1 MAEEKSGWEEWKDLN
16 AQILEAKKANY
27 TDAEIA
33 QFLQGIPNIGPQVT
47 TALESNYAAPEIVK
61 SILERRSP
69 SFEQG
74 AQKSTTEKA
83 VLTALQGPTLGYF
96 DELAGAMAAP
106 LLAYQQNI
114 PLGQAYQQ
122 QRDVVRGAT
131 ESFMKERPFTS
142 AGLQGVASIPLA
154 MSNLTSRAIGA
165 AAAPVVSGIE
175 AVAPRVAAGMQS
187 AGRYLAGA
195 PAAGQTM
202 GMGQRM
208 AQAGASGVGY
218 GLIGGAGSSTGEDI
232 SQITQDALTSAA
244 IGGVLGPVTQPVMG
258 VLGAVGRQGIARV
271 SDTAAS
277 RYAQQKVAEALLR
290 DTPPDLLQSALTMS
304 QARMGKLGPEAR
316 IADVGGANV
325 RNLLDTLATL
335 PGETKQ
341 TLERAI
347 RERQAG
353 RAGRLVSAADEAL
366 GAQGAQFQQSLDAF
380 NTIRMTEARPF
391 YQRIENASVLVDDN
405 LLNLL
410 QKSKDLQGGAETLFR
425 RQTGQEINL
434 GNLKKGDV
442 VPMTV
447 LDTVKQSLYDA
458 ARNAEQSGSGN
469 QARAIDD
476 IRVNLTSFLVDK
488 SPKLGGKSAY
498 QQALEKWAGPSQM
511 MGAAELGR
519 KAMTDDIIDFKQQ
532 LSKLSGSE
540 IDAFRIGALQAL
552 RQKTGTEAGQTSLLK
567 MWKEPATQ
575 ERLKAVFEND
585 YRKFASAVAQEA
597 RLKGMESAGRGSQS
611 AARLAGM
618 ADLDIAPAMAAGQSV
633 ASGNV
638 PGMITSAA
646 NLASRVGTPEPVRNQ
661 MGQILLSRDQQRLND
676 LMMELQRQGRDRARA
691 AGLGGFTGG
700 AIGSNVQPYAAG
712 LLGD

>member
-33 QFLQGIPNIGPQVT
+33 QFLQTVPNIGPQVT
-47 TALESNYAAPEIVK
+47 TALESNYAAPEIIK
-61 SILERRSP
+61 SIMERRSP

-74 AQKSTTEKA
+74 AQKSITEKA

-142 AGLQGVASIPLA
+142 AGLQGVASVPLA

-165 AAAPVVSGIE
+165 AAAPVVSGVQ

-258 VLGAVGRQGIARV
+258 VLGAAGRQVVARV

-325 RNLLDTLATL
+325 RGLLDTIATL

-341 TLERAI
+341 ALERAI

-353 RAGRLVSAADEAL
+353 RAGRMMTAADEAL
-366 GAQGAQFQQSLDAF
+366 GTQGAQFQQSLDAF
-380 NTIRMTEARPF
+380 NTMRKDQAQPF
-391 YQRIENASVLVDDN
+391 YDAIKYASVTVDDN

-410 QKSKDLQGGAETLFR
+410 QKSRDLQGGAETLFR

-458 ARNAEQSGSGN
+458 AQTAKQSGSGN
-469 QARAIDD
+469 QAKAIDD

-488 SPKLGGKSAY
+488 SPKLGGQSAY
-498 QQALEKWAGPSQM
+498 RQALDKWAGPSQM
-511 MGAAELGR
+511 MDAAELGR
-519 KAMTDDIIDFKQQ
+519 KAMTGDIVNFRQE

-540 IDAFRIGALQAL
+540 IDAFRIGALQSL

-597 RLKGMESAGRGSQS
+597 RLKGLESAGRGSQT

-618 ADLDIAPAMAAGQSV
+618 SDLDIAPAMAAGQSV

-646 NLASRVGTPEPVRNQ
+646 NLASSVRTPEPVRNQ

-676 LMMELQRQGRDRARA
+676 LMMELERQGRDRARA

>member
-16 AQILEAKKANY
+16 AQILEAKKAGYN
-27 TDAEIA
+27 DDEIA
-33 QFLQGIPNIGPQVT
+33 QFLQGVPNIGPQVT
-47 TALESNYAAPEIVK
+47 TAIKSNYAAPEIVK

-69 SFEQG
+69 SYEMG
-74 AQKSTTEKA
+74 TQKSTTEKA
-83 VLTALQGPTLGYF
+83 IVSAMQGPTLGFF
-96 DELAGAMAAP
+96 DELAGAVTAP
-106 LLAYQQNI
+106 LLAYQQDI

-131 ESFMKERPFTS
+131 ETFMKERPFTS
-142 AGLQGVASIPLA
+142 AGLQGVASVPLA

-165 AAAPVVSGIE
+165 AARPVVSGVA
-175 AVAPRVAAGMQS
+175 AVAPRVATNMQNI
-187 AGRYLAGA
+187 GRYLAGA

-218 GLIGGAGSSTGEDI
+218 GAVGGVGSSTSENVG
-232 SQITQDALTSAA
+232 QITQDALTSAA

-258 VLGAVGRQGIARV
+258 VLGAAGRQVVARV

-325 RNLLDTLATL
+325 RGLLDTLATL

-341 TLERAI
+341 ALERAI

-410 QKSKDLQGGAETLFR
+410 QKSRDLQGGAETLFR

-458 ARNAEQSGSGN
+458 AQTAKQSGSGN

-476 IRVNLTSFLVDK
+476 IRVNLTSFLVEK

-519 KAMTDDIIDFKQQ
+519 KAMTDDIIDFRQE
-532 LSKLSGSE
+532 LSRLSGSE

-575 ERLKAVFEND
+575 DRLKAVFEND

-597 RLKGMESAGRGSQS
+597 RLKGMESAGRGSQT

-618 ADLDIAPAMAAGQSV
+618 SDLDIAPAMAAGQSV
-633 ASGNV
+633 MSGNV

-646 NLASRVGTPEPVRNQ
+646 NLASRVSTPEPVRNQ
-661 MGQILLSRDQQRLND
+661 MGQILLSREAQTLND
-676 LMMELQRQGRDRARA
+676 LMMQLRRQGEARSRA
-691 AGLGGFTGG
+691 AGYGGFTGG
-700 AIGSNVQPYAAG
+700 AIGSSVQPYGTG

>member
-16 AQILEAKKANY
+16 AQILEAKKAGYN
-27 TDAEIA
+27 DAEIA
-33 QFLQGIPNIGPQVT
+33 QFLQGVPNIGPQVT

-69 SFEQG
+69 SYEMG
-74 AQKSTTEKA
+74 AQKSITERA
-83 VLTALQGPTLGYF
+83 VLSALQGPTLGFY
-96 DELAGAMAAP
+96 DELAGAVSAP
-106 LLAYQQNI
+106 FLAYQQDI

-131 ESFMKERPFTS
+131 ESFTKERPFTS
-142 AGLQGVASIPLA
+142 AGLQGVASVPLA

-165 AAAPVVSGIE
+165 AAAPVMSAVQS
-175 AVAPRVAAGMQS
+175 VAPRVAAGMQS

-218 GLIGGAGSSTGEDI
+218 GAVGGIGSSTGEDMG
-232 SQITQDALTSAA
+232 QIGQDALTSAA

-258 VLGAVGRQGIARV
+258 VLGAVGRQGMARV

-325 RNLLDTLATL
+325 RGLLDTLATL

-380 NTIRMTEARPF
+380 NAMRQTESRPF
-391 YQRIENASVLVDDN
+391 YQAIENASVTVDDN

-410 QKSKDLQGGAETLFR
+410 QRSRDLQGGAETLFR

-434 GNLKKGDV
+434 GNLAKGDV

-447 LDTVKQSLYDA
+447 LDSVKQSLYDA
-458 ARNAEQSGSGN
+458 AQSAKQSGSGN

-488 SPKLGGKSAY
+488 SPKIGGQSAY

-511 MGAAELGR
+511 MDAAELGR
-519 KAMTDDIIDFKQQ
+519 KAMTGDIVNFRQE
-532 LSKLSGSE
+532 LSRLSGSE
-540 IDAFRIGALQAL
+540 IDAFRIGALQSL

-575 ERLKAVFEND
+575 ERLKAVFDND

-597 RLKGMESAGRGSQS
+597 RLKGLESAGRGSQT

-618 ADLDIAPAMAAGQSV
+618 SDLDIAPAMAAGQSV

-661 MGQILLSRDQQRLND
+661 MGQILLSREAQTLND
-676 LMMELQRQGRDRARA
+676 LMMQLRRQGEARSRA
-691 AGLGGFTGG
+691 AGYGGFTGG
-700 AIGSNVQPYAAG
+700 TIGSNVQPYAAG

>member
-16 AQILEAKKANY
+16 AQILEAKKAGYN
-27 TDAEIA
+27 DDEIA
-33 QFLQGIPNIGPQVT
+33 QFLQTVPNIGPQVT
-47 TALESNYAAPEIVK
+47 TAMESNYAAPEIVK

-69 SFEQG
+69 SYEMG
-74 AQKSTTEKA
+74 AQKSATEKA
-83 VLTALQGPTLGYF
+83 VLTAMQGPTLGF
-96 DELAGAMAAP
+96 LDELAGAVAAP

-131 ESFMKERPFTS
+131 EPFMKERPFTS
-142 AGLQGVASIPLA
+142 AGLQTVASLPLA

-165 AAAPVVSGIE
+165 AATPVVSAVQ
-175 AVAPRVAAGMQS
+175 AVAPRVATNMQNI
-187 AGRYLAGA
+187 GRYLTAA

-208 AQAGASGVGY
+208 AQAGTSGVGY
-218 GLIGGAGSSTGEDI
+218 GLVGGAGSSTGEDVG
-232 SQITQDALTSAA
+232 QITQDALTSAA

-325 RNLLDTLATL
+325 RGLLDTLATL

-341 TLERAI
+341 ALERAI

-380 NTIRMTEARPF
+380 NTLRKTEAQPF
-391 YQRIENASVLVDDN
+391 YQAIENASVTVDDN
-405 LLNLL
+405 LLTLL
-410 QKSKDLQGGAETLFR
+410 QKSKDLHGGAETLFR
-425 RQTGQEINL
+425 RKTGQEINL
-434 GNLKKGDV
+434 GNLAKGDV

-458 ARNAEQSGSGN
+458 AQIAKQSGGGN

-476 IRVNLTSFLVDK
+476 IRVNLTSFLVEK
-488 SPKLGGKSAY
+488 SPKLGGQSAY
-498 QQALEKWAGPSQM
+498 RQALDKWAGPSQM

-519 KAMTDDIIDFKQQ
+519 KAMTDDIINFRQE
-532 LSKLSGSE
+532 LGTLSGSE

-552 RQKTGTEAGQTSLLK
+552 RQKTGTESGQTSLLK

-611 AARLAGM
+611 VARLAGM

-676 LMMELQRQGRDRARA
+676 FMMELRRQGEERSRA
-691 AGLGGFTGG
+691 AIYGGFTGG
-700 AIGSNVQPYAAG
+700 TIGSNVQPYAAG

>member
-16 AQILEAKKANY
+16 AQILEAKKAGYN
-27 TDAEIA
+27 DAEIA
-33 QFLQGIPNIGPQVT
+33 QFLQGVPNIGPQVT

-61 SILERRSP
+61 SIMERRSP
-69 SFEQG
+69 SYEMG
-74 AQKSTTEKA
+74 AQKSITERA
-83 VLTALQGPTLGYF
+83 VLSALQGPTLGFY
-96 DELAGAMAAP
+96 DELAGAVSAP
-106 LLAYQQNI
+106 FLAYQQDI

-131 ESFMKERPFTS
+131 ESFTKERPFTS
-142 AGLQGVASIPLA
+142 AGLQGVASVPLA

-165 AAAPVVSGIE
+165 AAAPVMSAVQS
-175 AVAPRVAAGMQS
+175 VAPRVAAGMQS

-218 GLIGGAGSSTGEDI
+218 GAVGGIGSSTGEDMG
-232 SQITQDALTSAA
+232 QIGQDALTSAA

-258 VLGAVGRQGIARV
+258 VLGAVGRQGMARV

-325 RNLLDTLATL
+325 RGLLDTLATL

-341 TLERAI
+341 ALERAI

-380 NTIRMTEARPF
+380 NAMRQTESRPF

-410 QKSKDLQGGAETLFR
+410 QKSRDLQGGAETLFR

-447 LDTVKQSLYDA
+447 LDSVKQSLYDA
-458 ARNAEQSGSGN
+458 AQTAKQSGSGN

-476 IRVNLTSFLVDK
+476 IRVNLTSFLVEK

-498 QQALEKWAGPSQM
+498 QQALDKWAGPSQM
-511 MGAAELGR
+511 MDAAELGR
-519 KAMTDDIIDFKQQ
+519 KAMTGDIVNFRQE
-532 LSKLSGSE
+532 LSRLSGSE
-540 IDAFRIGALQAL
+540 IDAFRIGALQSL

-597 RLKGMESAGRGSQS
+597 RLKGLESAGRGSQT

-618 ADLDIAPAMAAGQSV
+618 SDLDIAPAMAAGQSV
-633 ASGNV
+633 VSGNV

-646 NLASRVGTPEPVRNQ
+646 NLASRVSTPEPVRNQ
-661 MGQILLSRDQQRLND
+661 MGQILLSREAQTLND
-676 LMMELQRQGRDRARA
+676 LMMQLRRQGEARSRA
-691 AGLGGFTGG
+691 AGYGGFTGG
-700 AIGSNVQPYAAG
+700 TIGSNVQPYAAG

>member
-69 SFEQG
+69 SFELG
-74 AQKSTTEKA
+74 AQKSTAQKA

-96 DELAGAMAAP
+96 DELAGLMGAP
-106 LLAYQQNI
+106 LLAYQQDI

-131 ESFMKERPFTS
+131 ESFMKDRPFTS
-142 AGLQGVASIPLA
+142 AGLQGVASVPLA

-165 AAAPVVSGIE
+165 VARPVVSGVA
-175 AVAPRVAAGMQS
+175 AVAPRVATNMQNI
-187 AGRYLAGA
+187 GRYLAGA

-218 GLIGGAGSSTGEDI
+218 GLVGGAGSSTGEDI

-258 VLGAVGRQGIARV
+258 ILGAGGRQVIARV

-325 RNLLDTLATL
+325 RGLLDTIATL

-341 TLERAI
+341 ALERAI

-366 GAQGAQFQQSLDAF
+366 GVQGAQFQQSLDAF

-391 YQRIENASVLVDDN
+391 YQRIENASVLVDEN

-410 QKSKDLQGGAETLFR
+410 QKSRDLQGGAETLFR

-458 ARNAEQSGSGN
+458 AQTAKQSGSGN

-476 IRVNLTSFLVDK
+476 IRVNLTSFLVEK
-488 SPKLGGKSAY
+488 SPRLGGKSAY

-519 KAMTDDIIDFKQQ
+519 KAMTGDIINFKQE
-532 LSKLSGSE
+532 LSTLSGSE
-540 IDAFRIGALQAL
+540 IDSFRIGALQAL

-597 RLKGMESAGRGSQS
+597 RLKGFESAGRGSQT

-618 ADLDIAPAMAAGQSV
+618 EDLDIAPAMAAGQSV

-646 NLASRVGTPEPVRNQ
+646 NLARSVRTPEPVRNQ
-661 MGQILLSRDQQRLND
+661 MGQILLSREAQTLND
-676 LMMELQRQGRDRARA
+676 LMMQLERQGRDRARA

-700 AIGSNVQPYAAG
+700 AIGSSVQPYGTG

>member
-1 MAEEKSGWEEWKDLN
+1 MAKEKSGWEEWKDLN
-16 AQILEAKKANY
+16 AQILEAKKAGYN
-27 TDAEIA
+27 DDEIA
-33 QFLQGIPNIGPQVT
+33 QFLQGVPNIGPQVT
-47 TALESNYAAPEIVK
+47 TAMESNYAAPEIVK

-106 LLAYQQNI
+106 LLAYQQDI

-142 AGLQGVASIPLA
+142 AGLQGVASVPLA

-165 AAAPVVSGIE
+165 VASPVVSGVA

-208 AQAGASGVGY
+208 AQAGTAGVGY

-258 VLGAVGRQGIARV
+258 VLGAGGRQIAARV

-304 QARMGKLGPEAR
+304 QARMGKLGSEAR

-325 RNLLDTLATL
+325 RGLLDTLATL

-353 RAGRLVSAADEAL
+353 RAGRMMTAADEAL
-366 GAQGAQFQQSLDAF
+366 GTQGAQFQQSLDAF
-380 NTIRMTEARPF
+380 NTMRKDQARPF
-391 YQRIENASVLVDDN
+391 YQAIENASVTVDDN

-410 QKSKDLQGGAETLFR
+410 QKSRDLQGGAETLFR

-434 GNLKKGDV
+434 GNLKKGDI

-447 LDTVKQSLYDA
+447 LDSVKQSLYDA
-458 ARNAEQSGSGN
+458 AQSAKQSGSGN

-488 SPKLGGKSAY
+488 SPKIGGQSAY

-511 MGAAELGR
+511 MDAAELGR
-519 KAMTDDIIDFKQQ
+519 KAMTGDIVNFRQELNA
-532 LSKLSGSE
+532 LSPSE
-540 IDAFRIGALQAL
+540 IDAFRIGALQSL

-597 RLKGMESAGRGSQS
+597 RLKGFESAGRGSQT

-618 ADLDIAPAMAAGQSV
+618 SDLDIAPAMAAGQSV
-633 ASGNV
+633 MSGNV

-646 NLASRVGTPEPVRNQ
+646 NLASRVSTPEPVRNQ
-661 MGQILLSRDQQRLND
+661 MGQILLSREAQTLND
-676 LMMELQRQGRDRARA
+676 LMMQLRRQGEARSRA
-691 AGLGGFTGG
+691 AGYGGFTGG
-700 AIGSNVQPYAAG
+700 AIGSSVQPYGTG

>member
-16 AQILEAKKANY
+16 AQILEAKKAGYN
-27 TDAEIA
+27 DAEIA
-33 QFLQGIPNIGPQVT
+33 QFLQTVPNIGPQVT
-47 TALESNYAAPEIVK
+47 TAMESNYAAPEIVK

-74 AQKSTTEKA
+74 AQKSTAEKA

-106 LLAYQQNI
+106 LLAYQQDI

-165 AAAPVVSGIE
+165 AAAPIVSGVQ

-218 GLIGGAGSSTGEDI
+218 GLVGGAGSSTGEDI
-232 SQITQDALTSAA
+232 SQITKDALTSAA

-325 RNLLDTLATL
+325 RGLLYTIATL

-341 TLERAI
+341 ALERAI

-353 RAGRLVSAADEAL
+353 RAGRMMTAADEAL
-366 GAQGAQFQQSLDAF
+366 GTQGAQFQQSLDAF
-380 NTIRMTEARPF
+380 NTMRKDQARPF
-391 YQRIENASVLVDDN
+391 YQAIENASVTVDDN

-410 QKSKDLQGGAETLFR
+410 QKSRDLQGGAETLFR

-434 GNLKKGDV
+434 GNLKKGDI

-447 LDTVKQSLYDA
+447 LDSVKQSLYDA
-458 ARNAEQSGSGN
+458 AQSAKQSGSGN
-469 QARAIDD
+469 QAKAIDD

-488 SPKLGGKSAY
+488 SPKLGGQSAY
-498 QQALEKWAGPSQM
+498 RQALDKWAGPSQM
-511 MGAAELGR
+511 MDAAELGR
-519 KAMTDDIIDFKQQ
+519 KAMTGDIVNFRQE

-540 IDAFRIGALQAL
+540 IDAFRIGALQSL

-597 RLKGMESAGRGSQS
+597 RLKGLESAGRGSQT

-618 ADLDIAPAMAAGQSV
+618 SDLDIAPAMAAGQSV
-633 ASGNV
+633 MSGNV

-646 NLASRVGTPEPVRNQ
+646 NLASRVSTPEPVRNQ

>member
-1 MAEEKSGWEEWKDLN
+1 MAEDKSGWEEWKDLN
-16 AQILEAKKANY
+16 AQILAAKKANY
-27 TDAEIA
+27 TDEEIA
-33 QFLQGIPNIGPQVT
+33 QFLQTVPNIGPQVT
-47 TALESNYAAPEIVK
+47 TAMESNYAAPEIVK

-69 SFEQG
+69 SFELG
-74 AQKSTTEKA
+74 AQKSTAEKA
-83 VLTALQGPTLGYF
+83 VLTAMQGPFLNQL
-96 DELAGAMAAP
+96 DEVAGLITAP
-106 LLAYQQNI
+106 LLAYQQDI
-114 PLGQAYQQ
+114 PLVQAYQQ

-131 ESFMKERPFTS
+131 EPFMKERPFTS
-142 AGLQGVASIPLA
+142 AGLQTVASLPLA

-165 AAAPVVSGIE
+165 AARPVVSAVE
-175 AVAPRVAAGMQS
+175 AVAPRVAANMQNI
-187 AGRYLAGA
+187 GRYLTAA

-208 AQAGASGVGY
+208 AQAGTFGVGY
-218 GLIGGAGSSTGEDI
+218 GTVGGIGSSTSEDVGEI
-232 SQITQDALTSAA
+232 AQDALKSAA
-244 IGGVLGPVTQPVMG
+244 ISGVLGPVSQPVMG
-258 VLGAVGRQGIARV
+258 VLGAVGRQGMARI

-290 DTPPDLLQSALTMS
+290 DTPPDLLQSALSMS

-325 RNLLDTLATL
+325 RGLLDTIATL

-341 TLERAI
+341 ALERAI

-366 GAQGAQFQQSLDAF
+366 GVQGAQFQQSLDAF

-410 QKSKDLQGGAETLFR
+410 QKSRDLQGGAETLFR

-458 ARNAEQSGSGN
+458 AQTAKQSGSGN

-476 IRVNLTSFLVDK
+476 IRVNLTSFLVEK

-519 KAMTDDIIDFKQQ
+519 KAMTDDIIDFRQE
-532 LSKLSGSE
+532 LSRLSGSE

-597 RLKGMESAGRGSQS
+597 RLKGFESAGRGSQT

-618 ADLDIAPAMAAGQSV
+618 SDLDIAPAMAAGQSV

-646 NLASRVGTPEPVRNQ
+646 NLASSVRTPEPVRNQ

-676 LMMELQRQGRDRARA
+676 LMMELRRQGEERSRA
-691 AGLGGFTGG
+691 AIYGGFTGG
-700 AIGSNVQPYAAG
+700 TIGSNVQPYAAG

>member
-1 MAEEKSGWEEWKDLN
+1 MAGEKSGWDEWKDLN
-16 AQILEAKKANY
+16 AQILEAKKAGYN
-27 TDAEIA
+27 DDEIA
-33 QFLQGIPNIGPQVT
+33 QFLQTQPNIGPQVK
-47 TALESNYAAPEIVK
+47 TAMESNYAAPEIVK
-61 SILERRSP
+61 SILERKSP
-69 SFEQG
+69 SYEQG
-74 AQKSTTEKA
+74 AQKSTTERA
-83 VLTALQGPTLGYF
+83 IVTAMQGPTLGYF
-96 DELAGAMAAP
+96 DELAGAVAAP

-131 ESFMKERPFTS
+131 ESYMKESPWIST
-142 AGLQGVASIPLA
+142 GLQGAASLPLA

-165 AAAPVVSGIE
+165 AARPIVSGVE

-208 AQAGASGVGY
+208 AQAGAAGAGY
-218 GLIGGAGSSTGEDI
+218 GLIGGAGSSTGETTG
-232 SQITQDALTSAA
+232 QIAEDALKSAA
-244 IGGVLGPVTQPVMG
+244 IGGVLGPVTQPVMAA
-258 VLGAVGRQGIARV
+258 LGAVGRQGMARV
-271 SDTAAS
+271 FDTAAS

-325 RNLLDTLATL
+325 RGLLDTLATL

-341 TLERAI
+341 ALERAI
-347 RERQAG
+347 RERQSG
-353 RAGRLVSAADEAL
+353 RAGRMMTAADEAL
-366 GAQGAQFQQSLDAF
+366 GTQGAQFQQSLDAF
-380 NTIRMTEARPF
+380 NTMRKTEARPF
-391 YQRIENASVLVDDN
+391 YQAIENASVTVDDN

-410 QKSKDLQGGAETLFR
+410 QKSRDLQGGAETLFR

-434 GNLKKGDV
+434 GNLKKGDI

-447 LDTVKQSLYDA
+447 LDSVKQSLYDA
-458 ARNAEQSGSGN
+458 AQSAKQSGSGN

-488 SPKLGGKSAY
+488 SPKIGGQSAY

-511 MGAAELGR
+511 MDAAELGR
-519 KAMTDDIIDFKQQ
+519 KAMTGDIVNFRQELTA
-532 LSKLSGSE
+532 LSPSE
-540 IDAFRIGALQAL
+540 IDAFRIGALQSL

-585 YRKFASAVAQEA
+585 YRKFAAAVAQEA
-597 RLKGMESAGRGSQS
+597 RLKGLESAGRGSQT

-618 ADLDIAPAMAAGQSV
+618 TDLDIAPAMAAGQSV
-633 ASGNV
+633 VSGNV
-638 PGMITSAA
+638 PGMITSAVGLA
-646 NLASRVGTPEPVRNQ
+646 NRISTPEPVRNQ

-676 LMMELQRQGRDRARA
+676 LMMELRRQGEARSRA

-700 AIGSNVQPYAAG
+700 TIGSNVQPYVPG

>member
-16 AQILEAKKANY
+16 AQILEAKKAGYN
-27 TDAEIA
+27 DEEIA
-33 QFLQGIPNIGPQVT
+33 QFLQTVPNIGPQVT
-47 TALESNYAAPEIVK
+47 TAMESNYAAPEIVK

-165 AAAPVVSGIE
+165 AAAPVVSGVQ

-258 VLGAVGRQGIARV
+258 VLGAVGRQGMARV

-325 RNLLDTLATL
+325 RGLLDTIATL

-341 TLERAI
+341 ALERAI

-410 QKSKDLQGGAETLFR
+410 QKSRDLQGGAETLFR

-458 ARNAEQSGSGN
+458 AQTAKQSGSGN

-476 IRVNLTSFLVDK
+476 IRVNLTSFLVEK

-519 KAMTDDIIDFKQQ
+519 KAMTDDIIDFRQE
-532 LSKLSGSE
+532 LSRLSGSE

-597 RLKGMESAGRGSQS
+597 RLKPFESAGRGSQT

-618 ADLDIAPAMAAGQSV
+618 SDLDIAPAMAAGQSV

-676 LMMELQRQGRDRARA
+676 LMMELRRQGEERSRA
-691 AGLGGFTGG
+691 AIYGGFTGG
-700 AIGSNVQPYAAG
+700 TIGSNVQPYAAG

>member
-1 MAEEKSGWEEWKDLN
+1 MAGEKSGWEEWKDLN

-33 QFLQGIPNIGPQVT
+33 QFLQTQPNIGPQVT

-74 AQKSTTEKA
+74 AQKSTAEKA

-96 DELAGAMAAP
+96 DELAGAVAAP

-114 PLGQAYQQ
+114 PLSQAYQQ

-131 ESFMKERPFTS
+131 ESYMKESPWLS

-154 MSNLTSRAIGA
+154 MSNLTSRAVGA

-232 SQITQDALTSAA
+232 SQITKDALTSAA
-244 IGGVLGPVTQPVMG
+244 IGGVLGPITQPVMG
-258 VLGAVGRQGIARV
+258 VLGAGGRQIAARV

-325 RNLLDTLATL
+325 RGLLDTLATL

-353 RAGRLVSAADEAL
+353 RAGRMMTAADEAL
-366 GAQGAQFQQSLDAF
+366 GTQGAQFQQSLDAF
-380 NTIRMTEARPF
+380 NTMRKDQARPF
-391 YQRIENASVLVDDN
+391 YQAIENASVTVDDN

-410 QKSKDLQGGAETLFR
+410 QKSRDLQGGAETLFR

-434 GNLKKGDV
+434 GNLKKGDI

-447 LDTVKQSLYDA
+447 LDSVKQSLYDA
-458 ARNAEQSGSGN
+458 AQSAKQSGSGN

-488 SPKLGGKSAY
+488 SPKIGGQSAY

-511 MGAAELGR
+511 MDAAELGR
-519 KAMTDDIIDFKQQ
+519 KAMTGDIVNFKQELTA
-532 LSKLSGSE
+532 LSPSE
-540 IDAFRIGALQAL
+540 IDAFRIGALQSL

-597 RLKGMESAGRGSQS
+597 RLKGLESAGRGSQT

-618 ADLDIAPAMAAGQSV
+618 SDLDIAPAMAAGQSV
-633 ASGNV
+633 MSGNV

-646 NLASRVGTPEPVRNQ
+646 NLASRVSTPEPVRNQ

>member
-1 MAEEKSGWEEWKDLN
+1 MAGEKSGWEEWKDLN
-16 AQILEAKKANY
+16 AQILEAKKAGYN
-27 TDAEIA
+27 DEEIA
-33 QFLQGIPNIGPQVT
+33 QFLQTQPTVGPQVK
-47 TALESNYAAPEIVK
+47 TALENNYAAPEIVK
-61 SILERRSP
+61 SILERKSP
-69 SFEQG
+69 SYEQG
-74 AQKSTTEKA
+74 AQKSTTERA
-83 VLTALQGPTLGYF
+83 IVTAMQGPTLGYF
-96 DELAGAMAAP
+96 DELAGAVAAP

-114 PLGQAYQQ
+114 PLSEAYQQ

-131 ESFMKERPFTS
+131 ESYTKENPWIS
-142 AGLQGVASIPLA
+142 AGLQGAASLPLA
-154 MSNLTSRAIGA
+154 MSNLTSMAIGA
-165 AAAPVVSGIE
+165 ATAPVVSAVE

-195 PAAGQTM
+195 PSAGQTM

-218 GLIGGAGSSTGEDI
+218 GLVGGAGSSTGEDMG
-232 SQITQDALTSAA
+232 QITQDALKSAA
-244 IGGVLGPVTQPVMG
+244 IGGVLGPVSQPIMAA
-258 VLGAVGRQGIARV
+258 LGAVGRQGMARV

-325 RNLLDTLATL
+325 RGLLDTLATL

-341 TLERAI
+341 ALERAI

-353 RAGRLVSAADEAL
+353 RAGRLVSAADESM
-366 GAQGAQFQQSLDAF
+366 GTQGAQFQQSLDAF
-380 NTIRMTEARPF
+380 NTMRREQAQPF
-391 YQRIENASVLVDDN
+391 YDAIKNASVTVDDN
-405 LLNLL
+405 LLMLL

-425 RQTGQEINL
+425 RQTGNEINL

-447 LDTVKQSLYDA
+447 LDSVKQSLYDA
-458 ARNAEQSGSGN
+458 AQSAKQSGSGN
-469 QARAIDD
+469 QAKAIDD

-488 SPKLGGKSAY
+488 SPKLGGQSAY
-498 QQALEKWAGPSQM
+498 RQALDKWAGPSQM
-511 MGAAELGR
+511 MDAAELGR
-519 KAMTDDIIDFKQQ
+519 NAMTGDIVNFKQELRA
-532 LSKLSGSE
+532 LSPSE
-540 IDAFRIGALQAL
+540 IDAFRIGALQSL

-575 ERLKAVFEND
+575 ERLKAVFDGD
-585 YRKFASAVAQEA
+585 YRKFATAVAQEA
-597 RLKGMESAGRGSQS
+597 RLKGLESAGRGSQT

-618 ADLDIAPAMAAGQSV
+618 SDLDIAPAMAAGQSV
-633 ASGNV
+633 VSGNV
-638 PGMITSAA
+638 PGMITSAVGLA
-646 NLASRVGTPEPVRNQ
+646 NRVSTPEPVRNQ
-661 MGQILLSRDQQRLND
+661 MGQILLSREQQRLND
-676 LMMELQRQGRDRARA
+676 LMMELRRQGEARSRA

-700 AIGSNVQPYAAG
+700 AIGSNVQPYGTG

>member
-16 AQILEAKKANY
+16 AQILEAKKAGYN
-27 TDAEIA
+27 DDEIA
-33 QFLQGIPNIGPQVT
+33 QFLQTVPNIGPQVT
-47 TALESNYAAPEIVK
+47 TAMESNYAAPEIVK

-69 SFEQG
+69 SYEMG
-74 AQKSTTEKA
+74 AQKSATEKA
-83 VLTALQGPTLGYF
+83 VLTAMQGPTLGF
-96 DELAGAMAAP
+96 LDELAGAVAAP
-106 LLAYQQNI
+106 LLAYQQDI
-114 PLGQAYQQ
+114 PISQAYQQ

-131 ESFMKERPFTS
+131 EPFMKERPFTS
-142 AGLQGVASIPLA
+142 AGLQTVASLPLA

-165 AAAPVVSGIE
+165 ATAPVVSAVQ
-175 AVAPRVAAGMQS
+175 AVAPRVATNMQNI
-187 AGRYLAGA
+187 GRYLTAA

-208 AQAGASGVGY
+208 AQAGTSGVGY
-218 GLIGGAGSSTGEDI
+218 GLVGGVGSSTGEDVR
-232 SQITQDALTSAA
+232 QITQDALTSAA

-258 VLGAVGRQGIARV
+258 ILGAVGRQGIARV

-290 DTPPDLLQSALTMS
+290 DTPPDLLQSALSMS

-325 RNLLDTLATL
+325 RGLLDTLATL

-341 TLERAI
+341 ALERAI

-380 NTIRMTEARPF
+380 NTLRKTEAQPF
-391 YQRIENASVLVDDN
+391 YQAIENASVTVDDN
-405 LLNLL
+405 LLTLL
-410 QKSKDLQGGAETLFR
+410 QKSKDLHGGAETLFR
-425 RQTGQEINL
+425 RKTGQEINL
-434 GNLKKGDV
+434 GNLAKGDV

-458 ARNAEQSGSGN
+458 AQIAKQSGGGN

-488 SPKLGGKSAY
+488 SPKLGGQSAY
-498 QQALEKWAGPSQM
+498 RQALDKWAGPSQM

-519 KAMTDDIIDFKQQ
+519 KAMTDDIINFRQE
-532 LSKLSGSE
+532 LGTLSGSE

-676 LMMELQRQGRDRARA
+676 LMMELRRQGEERSRA
-691 AGLGGFTGG
+691 AIYGGFTGG

>member
-1 MAEEKSGWEEWKDLN
+1 MAGEKSGWEEWKDLN

-27 TDAEIA
+27 TDDEIA
-33 QFLQGIPNIGPQVT
+33 QFLQTQPTVGPQVK
-47 TALESNYAAPEIVK
+47 TALENNYAAPDIIK
-61 SILERRSP
+61 SILERKSP
-69 SFEQG
+69 SYEQG
-74 AQKSTTEKA
+74 AQKSTTERA
-83 VLTALQGPTLGYF
+83 IVTAMQGPTLGYF
-96 DELAGAMAAP
+96 DELAGAVAAP

-131 ESFMKERPFTS
+131 ESYTKESPWLS
-142 AGLQGVASIPLA
+142 AGLQGAASLPLA

-165 AAAPVVSGIE
+165 ATAPVVSAVE
-175 AVAPRVAAGMQS
+175 AVAPRVAANIQGIS
-187 AGRYLAGA
+187 RYLAGA

-218 GLIGGAGSSTGEDI
+218 GLVGGAGSSTGEDI
-232 SQITQDALTSAA
+232 GQITQDALKSAA

-258 VLGAVGRQGIARV
+258 VLGAVGRQGMARI

-290 DTPPDLLQSALTMS
+290 DTPPDLLQSALSMS

-325 RNLLDTLATL
+325 RGLLDTLATL

-341 TLERAI
+341 ALERAI

-380 NTIRMTEARPF
+380 NTLRKTEAQPF
-391 YQRIENASVLVDDN
+391 YQAIENASVTVDDN
-405 LLNLL
+405 LLTLL
-410 QKSKDLQGGAETLFR
+410 QKSKDLHGGAETLFR
-425 RQTGQEINL
+425 RKTGQEINL
-434 GNLKKGDV
+434 GNLAKGDV

-458 ARNAEQSGSGN
+458 AQIAKQSGGGN

-488 SPKLGGKSAY
+488 SPKLGGQSAY
-498 QQALEKWAGPSQM
+498 RQALDKWAGPSQM

-519 KAMTDDIIDFKQQ
+519 KAMTDDIINFRQE
-532 LSKLSGSE
+532 LSTLSGSE

-597 RLKGMESAGRGSQS
+597 RLKGLESAGRGSQT

-618 ADLDIAPAMAAGQSV
+618 TDLDIAPAMAAGQSV
-633 ASGNV
+633 MSGNV

-646 NLASRVGTPEPVRNQ
+646 NLASRVSTPEPVRNQ
-661 MGQILLSRDQQRLND
+661 MGQILLSREQQRLND

>member
-1 MAEEKSGWEEWKDLN
+1 MAGEKSGWDEWKDLN
-16 AQILEAKKANY
+16 AQILEAKKAGYN
-27 TDAEIA
+27 DQEIA
-33 QFLQGIPNIGPQVT
+33 QFLQTQPNIGPQVT
-47 TALESNYAAPEIVK
+47 TAMESNYAAPEIVK

-69 SFEQG
+69 SYEQG
-74 AQKSTTEKA
+74 AQKSTTERA
-83 VLTALQGPTLGYF
+83 IVTAMQGPTLGYF
-96 DELAGAMAAP
+96 DELAGAVAAP

-114 PLGQAYQQ
+114 PLSQAYQQ

-131 ESFMKERPFTS
+131 ESYMKESPWLS
-142 AGLQGVASIPLA
+142 AGLQGAASLPLA

-165 AAAPVVSGIE
+165 AARPIVSGVE
-175 AVAPRVAAGMQS
+175 AVAPRVAANIQGI
-187 AGRYLAGA
+187 GRYLAGA

-208 AQAGASGVGY
+208 VQAGTSGVGY
-218 GLIGGAGSSTGEDI
+218 GLVGGAGSSTGEDMG
-232 SQITQDALTSAA
+232 QITQDALKSAA
-244 IGGVLGPVTQPVMG
+244 IGGVLGPVSQPVMA
-258 VLGAVGRQGIARV
+258 VLGAGGRQVMARV

-325 RNLLDTLATL
+325 RGLLDTLATL

-341 TLERAI
+341 ALERAI

-353 RAGRLVSAADEAL
+353 RAGRLVSAADEAM
-366 GAQGAQFQQSLDAF
+366 GTQGAQFQQSLDAF
-380 NTIRMTEARPF
+380 NTLRKTESRPF
-391 YQRIENASVLVDDN
+391 YQAIENASVTVDDN

-447 LDTVKQSLYDA
+447 LDSVKQSLYDA
-458 ARNAEQSGSGN
+458 AQSAKQSGSGN

-511 MGAAELGR
+511 MDAAELGR
-519 KAMTDDIIDFKQQ
+519 KAMTGDIVNFKQE
-532 LSKLSGSE
+532 LGTLSGSE
-540 IDAFRIGALQAL
+540 IDAFRIGALQSL

-575 ERLKAVFEND
+575 ERLKAVFEGD
-585 YRKFASAVAQEA
+585 YRKFAAAVAQEA
-597 RLKGMESAGRGSQS
+597 RLKGLESAGRGSQT

-618 ADLDIAPAMAAGQSV
+618 SDLDIAPAMAAGQSV
-633 ASGNV
+633 VSGNV
-638 PGMITSAA
+638 PGMITSAVGLA
-646 NLASRVGTPEPVRNQ
+646 NRISTPEPVRNQ
-661 MGQILLSRDQQRLND
+661 MGQILLSREPQALND
-676 LMMELQRQGRDRARA
+676 LIMQLRRQGEARSRA

-700 AIGSNVQPYAAG
+700 GIGSNMQPYGSG

>member
-16 AQILEAKKANY
+16 AQILEAKKAGYN
-27 TDAEIA
+27 DDEIA
-33 QFLQGIPNIGPQVT
+33 QFLQTVPNIGPQVT
-47 TALESNYAAPEIVK
+47 TAMESNYAAPEIVK

-83 VLTALQGPTLGYF
+83 VLTAMQGPTLGF
-96 DELAGAMAAP
+96 LDELAGAVAAP
-106 LLAYQQNI
+106 LLAYQQDI

-142 AGLQGVASIPLA
+142 AGLQGVASVPLA
-154 MSNLTSRAIGA
+154 MTNLTSRAIGA
-165 AAAPVVSGIE
+165 AARPVVSAVE

-208 AQAGASGVGY
+208 AQAGTSGVGY
-218 GLIGGAGSSTGEDI
+218 GLVGGVGSSTGEDVR
-232 SQITQDALTSAA
+232 QITQDALTSAA

-258 VLGAVGRQGIARV
+258 ILGAVGRQGMARV

-325 RNLLDTLATL
+325 RGLLDTLATL

-341 TLERAI
+341 ALERAI

-380 NTIRMTEARPF
+380 KTMRKTEAQPF
-391 YQRIENASVLVDDN
+391 YQAIENASVTVDDN
-405 LLNLL
+405 LLTLL
-410 QKSKDLQGGAETLFR
+410 QKSKDLHGGAETLFR
-425 RQTGQEINL
+425 RKTGQEINL
-434 GNLKKGDV
+434 GNLTKGDV

-458 ARNAEQSGSGN
+458 AQIAKQSGGGN

-476 IRVNLTSFLVDK
+476 IRVNLTSFLVEK
-488 SPKLGGKSAY
+488 SPKLGGQSAY
-498 QQALEKWAGPSQM
+498 RQALDKWAGPSQM

-519 KAMTDDIIDFKQQ
+519 KAMTDDIINFRQE
-532 LSKLSGSE
+532 LGTLSGSE

-567 MWKEPATQ
+567 MWKEPATR

-661 MGQILLSRDQQRLND
+661 MGQNLLSRDQQRLND
-676 LMMELQRQGRDRARA
+676 LMMELRRQGEERSRA
-691 AGLGGFTGG
+691 AIYGGFTGG
-700 AIGSNVQPYAAG
+700 TIGSNVQPYAAG

>member
-16 AQILEAKKANY
+16 AQILEAKKAGYN
-27 TDAEIA
+27 DAEIA
-33 QFLQGIPNIGPQVT
+33 QFLQTVPNIGPQVT
-47 TALESNYAAPEIVK
+47 TAMESNYAAPEIVK

-74 AQKSTTEKA
+74 AKKSTTEKA

-106 LLAYQQNI
+106 LLAYQQDI

-142 AGLQGVASIPLA
+142 AGLQGVASVPLA
-154 MSNLTSRAIGA
+154 MSNLTSRAVGA
-165 AAAPVVSGIE
+165 AAAPIVSGIE

-258 VLGAVGRQGIARV
+258 VLGAGGRQIAARV

-325 RNLLDTLATL
+325 RGLLDTIATL

-341 TLERAI
+341 ALERAI

-353 RAGRLVSAADEAL
+353 RAGRMMTAADEAL
-366 GAQGAQFQQSLDAF
+366 GTQGAQFQQSLDAF
-380 NTIRMTEARPF
+380 NNMRRTEARPF
-391 YQRIENASVLVDDN
+391 YQAIENASVTVDDN

-410 QKSKDLQGGAETLFR
+410 QKSRDLQGGAETLFR

-434 GNLKKGDV
+434 GNLKKGDI

-447 LDTVKQSLYDA
+447 LDSVKQSLYDA
-458 ARNAEQSGSGN
+458 AQSAKQSGSGN

-488 SPKLGGKSAY
+488 SPKIGGQSAY

-511 MGAAELGR
+511 MDAAELGR
-519 KAMTDDIIDFKQQ
+519 KAMTGDIVNFRQELNA
-532 LSKLSGSE
+532 LSPSE
-540 IDAFRIGALQAL
+540 IDAFRIGALQSL

-597 RLKGMESAGRGSQS
+597 RLKGLESAGRGSQT

-618 ADLDIAPAMAAGQSV
+618 SDLDIAPAMAAGQSV
-633 ASGNV
+633 MSGNV

-646 NLASRVGTPEPVRNQ
+646 NLASRVSTPEPVRNQ

>member
-16 AQILEAKKANY
+16 AQILEAKKAGYN
-27 TDAEIA
+27 DAEIA
-33 QFLQGIPNIGPQVT
+33 QFLQTVPNIGPQVT
-47 TALESNYAAPEIVK
+47 TAMESNYAAPEIVK

-74 AQKSTTEKA
+74 AQKSTAEKA

-106 LLAYQQNI
+106 LLAYQQDI

-165 AAAPVVSGIE
+165 AAAPIVSGVQ

-325 RNLLDTLATL
+325 RGLLYTIATL

-341 TLERAI
+341 ALERAI

-353 RAGRLVSAADEAL
+353 RAGRMMTAADEAL
-366 GAQGAQFQQSLDAF
+366 GTQGAQFQQSLDAF
-380 NTIRMTEARPF
+380 NTMRKDQARPF
-391 YQRIENASVLVDDN
+391 YQAIENASVTVDDN

-410 QKSKDLQGGAETLFR
+410 QKSRDLQGGAETLFR

-434 GNLKKGDV
+434 GNLKKGDI

-447 LDTVKQSLYDA
+447 LDSVKQSLYDA
-458 ARNAEQSGSGN
+458 AQSAKQSGSGN
-469 QARAIDD
+469 QAKAIDD

-488 SPKLGGKSAY
+488 SPKLGGQSAY
-498 QQALEKWAGPSQM
+498 RQALDKWAGPSQM
-511 MGAAELGR
+511 MDAAELGR
-519 KAMTDDIIDFKQQ
+519 KAMTGDIVNFRQE

-540 IDAFRIGALQAL
+540 IDAFRIGALQSL

-597 RLKGMESAGRGSQS
+597 RLKGLESAGRGSQT

-618 ADLDIAPAMAAGQSV
+618 SDLDIAPAMAAGQSV
-633 ASGNV
+633 MSGNV

-646 NLASRVGTPEPVRNQ
+646 NLASRVSTPEPVRNQ

>member
-16 AQILEAKKANY
+16 AQILEAKKAGYN
-27 TDAEIA
+27 DEEIA

-47 TALESNYAAPEIVK
+47 TAMESNYAAPEIVK

-69 SFEQG
+69 SYEMG
-74 AQKSTTEKA
+74 TQKSTTEKA
-83 VLTALQGPTLGYF
+83 IVSAMQGPTLGFF
-96 DELAGAMAAP
+96 DELAGAFTAP
-106 LLAYQQNI
+106 LLAYQQDI

-142 AGLQGVASIPLA
+142 AGLQGVASVPLA

-165 AAAPVVSGIE
+165 AARPVVSAVE

-218 GLIGGAGSSTGEDI
+218 GLVGGAGSSTGEDI
-232 SQITQDALTSAA
+232 RQITQDALTSAA

-304 QARMGKLGPEAR
+304 QARMGKLGSEAR

-325 RNLLDTLATL
+325 RGLLDTIATL

-341 TLERAI
+341 ALERAI

-410 QKSKDLQGGAETLFR
+410 QKSRDLQGGAETLFR

-458 ARNAEQSGSGN
+458 AQTAKQSGSGN

-476 IRVNLTSFLVDK
+476 IRVNLTSFLVEK
-488 SPKLGGKSAY
+488 SPRLGGKSAY

-519 KAMTDDIIDFKQQ
+519 KAMTDDIIDFRQE
-532 LSKLSGSE
+532 LSRLSGSE

-597 RLKGMESAGRGSQS
+597 RLKGFESAGRGSQT

-618 ADLDIAPAMAAGQSV
+618 SDLDIAPAMAAGQSV

>member
-1 MAEEKSGWEEWKDLN
+1 
-16 AQILEAKKANY
+16 
-27 TDAEIA
+27 
-33 QFLQGIPNIGPQVT
+33 
-47 TALESNYAAPEIVK
+47 
-61 SILERRSP
+61 
-69 SFEQG
+69 
-74 AQKSTTEKA
+74 
-83 VLTALQGPTLGYF
+83 
-96 DELAGAMAAP
+96 
-106 LLAYQQNI
+106 
-114 PLGQAYQQ
+114 
-122 QRDVVRGAT
+122 
-131 ESFMKERPFTS
+131 
-142 AGLQGVASIPLA
+142 
-154 MSNLTSRAIGA
+154 
-165 AAAPVVSGIE
+165 
-175 AVAPRVAAGMQS
+175 
-187 AGRYLAGA
+187 
-195 PAAGQTM
+195 
-202 GMGQRM
+202 MGQRM

-258 VLGAVGRQGIARV
+258 VLGAGGRQIAARV

-325 RNLLDTLATL
+325 RGLLDTIATL

-341 TLERAI
+341 ALERAI

-366 GAQGAQFQQSLDAF
+366 GVQGAQFQQSLDAF

-410 QKSKDLQGGAETLFR
+410 QKSRDLQGGAETLFR

-458 ARNAEQSGSGN
+458 AQTAKQSGSGN

-476 IRVNLTSFLVDK
+476 IRVNLTSFLVEK

-519 KAMTDDIIDFKQQ
+519 KAMTDDIIDFRQE
-532 LSKLSGSE
+532 LSRLSGSE

-597 RLKGMESAGRGSQS
+597 RLKPFESAGRGSQT

-618 ADLDIAPAMAAGQSV
+618 SDLDIAPAMAAGQSV

-646 NLASRVGTPEPVRNQ
+646 NLASSVRTPEPVRNQ

-676 LMMELQRQGRDRARA
+676 LMMELERQGRDRARA

>member
-16 AQILEAKKANY
+16 AQILEAKKAGYN
-27 TDAEIA
+27 DEEIT
-33 QFLQGIPNIGPQVT
+33 QFLQTVPNIGPQVT
-47 TALESNYAAPEIVK
+47 TAMESNYAAPEIVK

-69 SFEQG
+69 SYEMG
-74 AQKSTTEKA
+74 TQKSTIEKA
-83 VLTALQGPTLGYF
+83 IVSAMQGPTLGFF
-96 DELAGAMAAP
+96 DELAGAVTAP
-106 LLAYQQNI
+106 LLAYQQDI
-114 PLGQAYQQ
+114 PLSQAYQQ

-142 AGLQGVASIPLA
+142 AGLQGVASVPLA
-154 MSNLTSRAIGA
+154 MTNLTSRAIGA
-165 AAAPVVSGIE
+165 AAAPVVSAVE

-258 VLGAVGRQGIARV
+258 VLGAVGRQGMARV

-290 DTPPDLLQSALTMS
+290 DTPPDLLQSALSMS

-325 RNLLDTLATL
+325 RGLLDTLATL

-341 TLERAI
+341 ALERAI

-353 RAGRLVSAADEAL
+353 RAGRLVSAADEAM
-366 GAQGAQFQQSLDAF
+366 GTQGAQFQQSLDAF
-380 NTIRMTEARPF
+380 NTLRKIESQPF

-425 RQTGQEINL
+425 RKTGQEINL

-447 LDTVKQSLYDA
+447 LDSVKQSLYDA
-458 ARNAEQSGSGN
+458 AQTAKQSGSGN
-469 QARAIDD
+469 QAKAIDD
-476 IRVNLTSFLVDK
+476 IRVNLTSFLVEK
-488 SPKLGGKSAY
+488 SPRLGGKSAY
-498 QQALEKWAGPSQM
+498 KQALDKWAGPSQM
-511 MGAAELGR
+511 MDAAELGR
-519 KAMTDDIIDFKQQ
+519 KAMTGDIVNFKQE
-532 LSKLSGSE
+532 LSALSGSE
-540 IDAFRIGALQAL
+540 IDAFRIGALQSL

-597 RLKGMESAGRGSQS
+597 RLKGLESAGRGSQT

-618 ADLDIAPAMAAGQSV
+618 SDLDIAPAMAAGQSV

-661 MGQILLSRDQQRLND
+661 MGQILLSRDQQQLNAM
-676 LMMELQRQGRDRARA
+676 MMELRRQGEARSRA

>member
-1 MAEEKSGWEEWKDLN
+1 MAGEKSGWDEWKDLN
-16 AQILEAKKANY
+16 AQILEAKKAGYN
-27 TDAEIA
+27 DQEIA
-33 QFLQGIPNIGPQVT
+33 QFLQTQPNIGPQVT
-47 TALESNYAAPEIVK
+47 TAMESNYAAPEIVK
-61 SILERRSP
+61 SILERKSP
-69 SFEQG
+69 SYEQG

-83 VLTALQGPTLGYF
+83 VLTALQGPTLGFY
-96 DELAGAMAAP
+96 DELAGAVSAP
-106 LLAYQQNI
+106 LIAYQQNI

-131 ESFMKERPFTS
+131 ESFMKDRPFTS
-142 AGLQGVASIPLA
+142 AGLQGVASVPLA
-154 MSNLTSRAIGA
+154 MSNLTSRAVAGMARPIA
-165 AAAPVVSGIE
+165 SAVE
-175 AVAPRVAAGMQS
+175 AVAPRVAANMQNI
-187 AGRYLAGA
+187 GRYLTAA

-208 AQAGASGVGY
+208 VQAGTAGAGY
-218 GLIGGAGSSTGEDI
+218 GLVGGAGSSTGEDI
-232 SQITQDALTSAA
+232 NQITQDALKSAA
-244 IGGVLGPVTQPVMG
+244 VGGVLGPVSQPVMA
-258 VLGAVGRQGIARV
+258 VLGAGGRQIAARV

-325 RNLLDTLATL
+325 RGLLDTLATL

-341 TLERAI
+341 ALERAI

-353 RAGRLVSAADEAL
+353 RAGRLVSAADEAM
-366 GAQGAQFQQSLDAF
+366 GTQGAQFQQSLDAF
-380 NTIRMTEARPF
+380 NTLRKTESRPF
-391 YQRIENASVLVDDN
+391 YQAIENASVTVDDN

-447 LDTVKQSLYDA
+447 LDSVKQSLYDA
-458 ARNAEQSGSGN
+458 AQSAKQSGSGN

-511 MGAAELGR
+511 MDAAELGR
-519 KAMTDDIIDFKQQ
+519 KAMTGDIVNFKQELNA
-532 LSKLSGSE
+532 LSPSE
-540 IDAFRIGALQAL
+540 IDAFRIGALQSL

-585 YRKFASAVAQEA
+585 YRKFATSVAQEA
-597 RLKGMESAGRGSQS
+597 RLKGLESAGRGSQTAS
-611 AARLAGM
+611 RLAGM
-618 ADLDIAPAMAAGQSV
+618 SDLDIAPAMAAGQSV
-633 ASGNV
+633 VSGNI

-646 NLASRVGTPEPVRNQ
+646 NLASRVSTPEPVRNQ
-661 MGQILLSRDQQRLND
+661 MGQILLSREAQTLND
-676 LMMELQRQGRDRARA
+676 LMMQLRRQGEARSRA
-691 AGLGGFTGG
+691 AGYGGFTGG
-700 AIGSNVQPYAAG
+700 AIGSSVQPYGTG

>member
-16 AQILEAKKANY
+16 AQILEAKKAGYN
-27 TDAEIA
+27 DAEIA
-33 QFLQGIPNIGPQVT
+33 QFLQGVPNIGPQVT

-69 SFEQG
+69 SYEMG
-74 AQKSTTEKA
+74 AQKSITERA
-83 VLTALQGPTLGYF
+83 VLSALQGPTLGFY
-96 DELAGAMAAP
+96 DELAGAVSAP
-106 LLAYQQNI
+106 FLAYQQDI

-131 ESFMKERPFTS
+131 ESFTKERPFTS
-142 AGLQGVASIPLA
+142 AGLQGVASVPLA

-165 AAAPVVSGIE
+165 AAAPVMSAVQS
-175 AVAPRVAAGMQS
+175 VAPRVAAGMQS

-195 PAAGQTM
+195 PAAGQTV

-218 GLIGGAGSSTGEDI
+218 GAVGGIGSSTGEDMG
-232 SQITQDALTSAA
+232 QIGQDALTSAA

-258 VLGAVGRQGIARV
+258 VVGAVGRQGMARV

-325 RNLLDTLATL
+325 RGLLDTLATL

-380 NTIRMTEARPF
+380 NAMRQTESRPF
-391 YQRIENASVLVDDN
+391 YQAIENASVTVDDN

-410 QKSKDLQGGAETLFR
+410 QRSRDLQGGAETLFR

-434 GNLKKGDV
+434 GNLAKGDV

-447 LDTVKQSLYDA
+447 LDSVKQSLYDA
-458 ARNAEQSGSGN
+458 AQSAKQSGSGN

-488 SPKLGGKSAY
+488 SPKIGGQSAY

-511 MGAAELGR
+511 MDAAELGR
-519 KAMTDDIIDFKQQ
+519 KAMTGDIVNFRQE
-532 LSKLSGSE
+532 LSRLSGSE
-540 IDAFRIGALQAL
+540 IDAFRIGALQSL

-575 ERLKAVFEND
+575 ERLKAVFDND

-597 RLKGMESAGRGSQS
+597 RLKGLESAGRGSQT

-618 ADLDIAPAMAAGQSV
+618 SDLDIAPAMAAGQSV

-661 MGQILLSRDQQRLND
+661 MGQILLSREAQTLND
-676 LMMELQRQGRDRARA
+676 LMMQLRRQGEARSRA
-691 AGLGGFTGG
+691 AGYGGFTGG
-700 AIGSNVQPYAAG
+700 TIGSNVQPYAAG

>member
-1 MAEEKSGWEEWKDLN
+1 MAGEKSGWDEWKDLN
-16 AQILEAKKANY
+16 AQILEAKKAGYN
-27 TDAEIA
+27 DNEIA
-33 QFLQGIPNIGPQVT
+33 QFLQTQPNIGPQVK
-47 TALESNYAAPEIVK
+47 TAMESNYAAPEIVK
-61 SILERRSP
+61 SILERKSP
-69 SFEQG
+69 SYEMG
-74 AQKSTTEKA
+74 AQKSTAEKA
-83 VLTALQGPTLGYF
+83 IITAMQGPTLGYF
-96 DELAGAMAAP
+96 DELAGAVAAP

-131 ESFMKERPFTS
+131 ESYTKESPWIS
-142 AGLQGVASIPLA
+142 AGLQGAASLPLA

-165 AAAPVVSGIE
+165 AARPIVSGVE

-208 AQAGASGVGY
+208 AQAGTSGAGY
-218 GLIGGAGSSTGEDI
+218 GLIGGAGSSTGETTG
-232 SQITQDALTSAA
+232 QIAEDALKSAA
-244 IGGVLGPVTQPVMG
+244 IGGVLGPVTQPVMAA
-258 VLGAVGRQGIARV
+258 LGAVGRQGMARV

-325 RNLLDTLATL
+325 RGLLDTLATL

-341 TLERAI
+341 ALERAI

-353 RAGRLVSAADEAL
+353 RAGRMMTAADEAL
-366 GAQGAQFQQSLDAF
+366 GTQGAQFQQSLDAF
-380 NTIRMTEARPF
+380 NTMRRTEARPF
-391 YQRIENASVLVDDN
+391 YQAIENASVTVDDN

-410 QKSKDLQGGAETLFR
+410 QKSRDLQGGAETLFR

-447 LDTVKQSLYDA
+447 LDSVKQSLYDA
-458 ARNAEQSGSGN
+458 AQSAKQSGSGN

-488 SPKLGGKSAY
+488 SPKIGGQSAY

-511 MGAAELGR
+511 MDAAELGR
-519 KAMTDDIIDFKQQ
+519 KAMTGDIVNFRQELTA
-532 LSKLSGSE
+532 LSPSE
-540 IDAFRIGALQAL
+540 IDAFRIGALQSL

-585 YRKFASAVAQEA
+585 YRKFAAAVAQEA
-597 RLKGMESAGRGSQS
+597 RLKGLESAGRGSQT

-618 ADLDIAPAMAAGQSV
+618 TDLDIAPAMAAGQSV
-633 ASGNV
+633 VSGNV
-638 PGMITSAA
+638 PGMITSAVGLA
-646 NLASRVGTPEPVRNQ
+646 NRISTPEPVRNQ
-661 MGQILLSRDQQRLND
+661 MGHILLSRDQQRLND
-676 LMMELQRQGRDRARA
+676 LMMELRRQGEARSRA

-700 AIGSNVQPYAAG
+700 TIGSNVQPYVPG
-712 LLGD
+712 LLGE

>member
-16 AQILEAKKANY
+16 AQILEAKKAGYN
-27 TDAEIA
+27 DDEIA
-33 QFLQGIPNIGPQVT
+33 QFLQGVPNIGPQVT
-47 TALESNYAAPEIVK
+47 TAIESNYAAPEIVK

-74 AQKSTTEKA
+74 AQKSTTERA
-83 VLTALQGPTLGYF
+83 VLSALQGPTLGFY
-96 DELAGAMAAP
+96 DELAGAVSAP
-106 LLAYQQNI
+106 LLAYQQDI

-165 AAAPVVSGIE
+165 AAAPIVSGVQ

-258 VLGAVGRQGIARV
+258 VLGAVGRQGMARV
-271 SDTAAS
+271 FDTAAS

-325 RNLLDTLATL
+325 RGLLDTLATL

-341 TLERAI
+341 ALERAI

-410 QKSKDLQGGAETLFR
+410 QKSRDLQGGAETLFR

-458 ARNAEQSGSGN
+458 AQTAKQSGSGN

-476 IRVNLTSFLVDK
+476 IRVNLTSFLVEK

-519 KAMTDDIIDFKQQ
+519 KAMTDDIIDFRQE
-532 LSKLSGSE
+532 LSRLSGSE

-597 RLKGMESAGRGSQS
+597 RLKGFESAGRGSQT

-618 ADLDIAPAMAAGQSV
+618 TDLDIAPAMAAGQSV

-676 LMMELQRQGRDRARA
+676 LMMELERQGRDRARA

>member
-16 AQILEAKKANY
+16 AQILEAKKAGYN
-27 TDAEIA
+27 DAEIV

-74 AQKSTTEKA
+74 AQKSTAQKA
-83 VLTALQGPTLGYF
+83 MLTALQGPTLGYF

-106 LLAYQQNI
+106 LLAYQQDI

-165 AAAPVVSGIE
+165 AAAPIVSGVQ

-195 PAAGQTM
+195 PTAGQTM

-218 GLIGGAGSSTGEDI
+218 GLVGGAGSSTGEDI

-244 IGGVLGPVTQPVMG
+244 IGGVLSPVTQPVMG
-258 VLGAVGRQGIARV
+258 VLGAVGRQGMARV
-271 SDTAAS
+271 FDTAAS

-325 RNLLDTLATL
+325 RGLLDTIATL

-341 TLERAI
+341 ALERAI

-410 QKSKDLQGGAETLFR
+410 QKSRDLQGGAETLFR

-458 ARNAEQSGSGN
+458 AQTAKQSGSGN

-476 IRVNLTSFLVDK
+476 IRVNLTSFLVEK

-519 KAMTDDIIDFKQQ
+519 KAMTDDIIDFRQE
-532 LSKLSGSE
+532 LSRLSGSE

-597 RLKGMESAGRGSQS
+597 RLKGFESAGRGSQT

-618 ADLDIAPAMAAGQSV
+618 SDLDIAPAMAAGQSV

-646 NLASRVGTPEPVRNQ
+646 NLASSVRTPEPVRNQ

-676 LMMELQRQGRDRARA
+676 LMMELRRQGEERSRA

>member
-16 AQILEAKKANY
+16 AQILEAKKAGYN
-27 TDAEIA
+27 DDEIA
-33 QFLQGIPNIGPQVT
+33 KFLQTVPNIGPQVT
-47 TALESNYAAPEIVK
+47 TAMESNYAAPEIVK

-83 VLTALQGPTLGYF
+83 VLTAMQGPTLGF
-96 DELAGAMAAP
+96 LDELAGAVAAP
-106 LLAYQQNI
+106 LLAYQQDI

-142 AGLQGVASIPLA
+142 AGLQGVASVPLA
-154 MSNLTSRAIGA
+154 MTNLTSRAIGA
-165 AAAPVVSGIE
+165 AAAPVVSAVE
-175 AVAPRVAAGMQS
+175 AVAPRVAAGLQS

-208 AQAGASGVGY
+208 AQAGTSGVGY
-218 GLIGGAGSSTGEDI
+218 GLVGGAGSSTGENVG
-232 SQITQDALTSAA
+232 QITQDALTSAA

-258 VLGAVGRQGIARV
+258 VLGAVGRQGMARV

-325 RNLLDTLATL
+325 RGLLDTLATL

-341 TLERAI
+341 ALERAI

-353 RAGRLVSAADEAL
+353 RAGRMMTAADEAL
-366 GAQGAQFQQSLDAF
+366 GTQGAQFQQSLDAF
-380 NTIRMTEARPF
+380 NTMRKTQAQPF
-391 YQRIENASVLVDDN
+391 YDAIKYASVTVDDN
-405 LLNLL
+405 LLTLL

-447 LDTVKQSLYDA
+447 LDSVKQSLYDA
-458 ARNAEQSGSGN
+458 AQTAKQSGSGN
-469 QARAIDD
+469 QAKAIDD

-488 SPKLGGKSAY
+488 SPKLGGQSAY
-498 QQALEKWAGPSQM
+498 RQALDKWAGPSQM
-511 MGAAELGR
+511 MDAAELGR
-519 KAMTDDIIDFKQQ
+519 KAMTGDIVNFRQE
-532 LSKLSGSE
+532 LNALSGSE
-540 IDAFRIGALQAL
+540 IDAFRIGALQSL
-552 RQKTGTEAGQTSLLK
+552 RQKTGTESGQTSLLK

-585 YRKFASAVAQEA
+585 YRKFAAAVAQEA
-597 RLKGMESAGRGSQS
+597 RLKGLESAGRGSQT

-618 ADLDIAPAMAAGQSV
+618 SDLDIAPAMAAGQSV

-676 LMMELQRQGRDRARA
+676 LMMELRRQGEERSRA
-691 AGLGGFTGG
+691 AIYGGFTGG
-700 AIGSNVQPYAAG
+700 TIGSNVQPYAAG